1 MNKILIATAA
11 VCTVLFPFLIYVQAQ
26 LITCR
31 YFAGCSVDRA
41 SSTCNLVLDRVS
53 CTTDNILA
61 FTPDCWPNECKT
73 DCDCQCSDSSV
84 NTGKH
89 GQISFFDPC
98 FDSSGSS
105 STSATTAVIHTQH
118 LHRHR
123 HQLQLLRPVLQMVL
137 LVMGILTAVAVY
149 VISLMGFAL
158 QTLPV
163 RADVQVAQK

>member
-1 MNKILIATAA
+1 MNVRQIAIASVAT
-11 VCTVLFPFLIYVQAQ
+11 PQ
-26 LITCR
+26 LI
-31 YFAGCSVDRA
+31 
-41 SSTCNLVLDRVS
+41 
-53 CTTDNILA
+53 
-61 FTPDCWPNECKT
+61 P
-73 DCDCQCSDSSV
+73 V
-84 NTGKH
+84 NTGKFLFLTRA
-89 GQISFFDPC
+89 ST
-98 FDSSGSS
+98 SSDSS